1 MLVLRAAQGR
11 AQEGLMLLR
20 SRADTFAQ
28 ELQVNRLAEVFCELC
43 PAASPGGPRLV
54 ERADDEHGDVPSRG
68 LCAEDLADRKTV
80 EVRQHHVE
88 QDDIGQ
94 RRPGQ
99 VERLQAIER
108 DEDFAT
114 LLRQIISDQFGKLR
128 IVINGQ
134 NFRFHPKELGP
145 AMWQMC
151 VGRVK
156 NRSQERRGAALRTP
170 EAGARLCAWRP
181 TRPGRSGRGLRMQAG

>member
-20 SRADTFAQ
+20 SRADAFAQ

-68 LCAEDLADRKTV
+68 LRAEDLADRKTV
-80 EVRQHHVE
+80 EVRQHQVE

-99 VERLQAIER
+99 VERCKPLN
-108 DEDFAT
+108 AT
-114 LLRQIISDQFGKLR
+114 RISQPCF
-128 IVINGQ
+128 
-134 NFRFHPKELGP
+134 
-145 AMWQMC
+145 
-151 VGRVK
+151 
-156 NRSQERRGAALRTP
+156 
-170 EAGARLCAWRP
+170 ARLYLISSANSASSSTAKTFGFTRRSLDQPCGKCA
-181 TRPGRSGRGLRMQAG
+181 SVV